1 MNNDFLNLLVELFGE
16 GNVEIISPNRL
27 EGTIEDM
34 LSDDYK
40 KRFKAEY
47 QQLLIRYQNLCS
59 FIKKA
64 EVGKEKHDCSLALLK
79 EQRTVMRKY
88 LDILIERAT
97 QEGCE
102 LI

>member
-1 MNNDFLNLLVELFGE
+1 MGNDFFNLLVELFGE
-16 GNVEIISPNRL
+16 GNVEIISLNRL
-27 EGTIEDM
+27 ERTIEDM

-64 EVGKEKHDCSLALLK
+64 EVGKEKHDYSLTLLK

>member
-1 MNNDFLNLLVELFGE
+1 MGNDFFNLLVKLFGE
-16 GNVEIISPNRL
+16 GNVEIIYPNRL

-59 FIKKA
+59 FIEKA
-64 EVGKEKHDCSLALLK
+64 ENEKVKHDCRISLLK
-79 EQRTVMRKY
+79 EQRAIMRRY
-88 LDILIERAT
+88 LDIMIERSSE
-97 QEGCE
+97 EGCE